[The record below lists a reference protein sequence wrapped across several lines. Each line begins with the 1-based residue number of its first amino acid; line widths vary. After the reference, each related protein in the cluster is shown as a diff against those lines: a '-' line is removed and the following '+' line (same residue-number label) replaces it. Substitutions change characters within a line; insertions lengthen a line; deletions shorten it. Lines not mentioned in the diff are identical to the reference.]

1 MSVVSEV
8 RVGAQAAFYSTLN
21 GRRTFEFQGKTY
33 KYLFR
38 RYNTTY
44 ANERAVEIP
53 IAMAVV
59 RQHPDERILEVGN
72 VLAHY
77 YPHHHDVLDK
87 YEQAPGVTNGDVVDF
102 QPGKLYDLIVS
113 ISTLEHVGWDE
124 EPRDPPKFLRGVEH
138 LTTLLA
144 PGGKMLVTLPI
155 DYNAALDGFLKEGRV
170 PFTSIAYLKRTS
182 DDNQWREASWGEVQD
197 GKYIHARRNAIGMG
211 VSPTATGLVVGVI
224 QR

>member
-1 MSVVSEV
+1 MSIVAEI
-8 RVGAQAAFYSTLN
+8 RVGAQAAYYSALK
-21 GRRTFEFQGKTY
+21 GRRTFAFQGTTY
-33 KYLFR
+33 KYLIR

-59 RQHPDERILEVGN
+59 RQYPEERVLEAGN

-87 YEQAPGVTNGDVVDF
+87 YEQASGVMNGDVVDF
-102 QPGKLYDLIVS
+102 QPGKVYDLIVS

-124 EPRDPPKFLRGVEH
+124 EPRDPPKILRGIEH
-138 LTTLLA
+138 LASLLA
-144 PGGKMLVTLPI
+144 PGGKLFVTLPI
-155 DYNAALDGFLKEGRV
+155 DYNATLDGFLKEGRV
-170 PFTSIAYLKRTS
+170 PFTSIAFMKRIS
-182 DDNQWREASWGEVQD
+182 NDNLWREANWAEVQD
-197 GKYIHARRNAIGMG
+197 AKYIHARRNAIGMG
-211 VSPTATGLVVGVI
+211 VSPTATGLVIGVV

>member
-1 MSVVSEV
+1 MSKAAEIRVS
-8 RVGAQAAFYSTLN
+8 AQAAYYTALK
-21 GRRTFEFQGKTY
+21 GRRTFSVQGKTY

-53 IAMAVV
+53 IAMEVV
-59 RQHPDERILEVGN
+59 RAFPEERVLEVGN

-87 YEQAPGVTNGDVVDF
+87 YEQAPGVVNGDVVDF
-102 QPGKLYDLIVS
+102 EPGKLYDLIIS

-138 LTTLLA
+138 LATLLA
-144 PGGKMLVTLPI
+144 PGGTLLVTLPI

-170 PFTSIAYLKRTS
+170 PFTSIAYLKRIS
-182 DDNQWREASWGEVQD
+182 DDNQWREASWEEVQQA
-197 GKYIHARRNAIGMG
+197 KYIHARRNAIGMG
-211 VSPTATGLVVGVI
+211 VSPTATGLVVGAI

>member
-1 MSVVSEV
+1 MSKVAEI
-8 RVGAQAAFYSTLN
+8 RVGAQAAYYNTLK
-21 GRRTFEFQGKTY
+21 GRRTFTFQGKTY

-53 IAMAVV
+53 IAMEVV
-59 RQHPDERILEVGN
+59 RAYPEERVLEVGN

-87 YEQAPGVTNGDVVDF
+87 YEQAPGVVNSDVVDF
-102 QPGKLYDLIVS
+102 QNSKLYDLIVS

-124 EPRDPPKFLRGVEH
+124 EPRDPPKFLRGVER
-138 LTTLLA
+138 LAMLLA

-155 DYNAALDGFLKEGRV
+155 DYNAALDGFLSEGRV
-170 PFTSIAYLKRTS
+170 PFTSIAYLKRVT
-182 DDNQWREASWGEVQD
+182 DDNQWREATWDEVQ
-197 GKYIHARRNAIGMG
+197 GAKYIHARRNAIGMG
-211 VSPTATGLVVGVI
+211 VSPTAQGLVIGTL

>member
-21 GRRTFEFQGKTY
+21 GRWMFEFQGKTY

-53 IAMAVV
+53 IVMAVV
-59 RQHPDERILEVGN
+59 RQHPEERVLEVGN

-87 YEQAPGVTNGDVVDF
+87 YEQAPGVSNGDVVDF

-138 LTTLLA
+138 LSTLLA

-155 DYNAALDGFLKEGRV
+155 DYNAGLDGFLKEGRV
-170 PFTSIAYLKRTS
+170 PFTSIAYMKRIS
-182 DDNQWREASWGEVQD
+182 DENQWREATWEEVQD
-197 GKYIHARRNAIGMG
+197 VKYTPASRSALGMG
-211 VSPTATGLVVGVI
+211 VSQRANALVVGVI

>member
-1 MSVVSEV
+1 MSVVSEI
-8 RVGAQAAFYSTLN
+8 RVGAQAAYYNTLK
-21 GRRTFEFQGKTY
+21 GRRTFEFQGNTY

-53 IAMAVV
+53 IVMAAV
-59 RQHPDERILEVGN
+59 RQLPEERVLEVGN

-77 YPHHHDVLDK
+77 YPHRHDVLDK
-87 YEQAPGVTNGDVVDF
+87 YELAPGVTNGDVVDF

-155 DYNAALDGFLKEGRV
+155 DYNAALDGFIKEGRV
-170 PFTSIAYLKRTS
+170 PFTSLAYMMRIS
-182 DDNQWREASWGEVQD
+182 DDNQWREASWEEVRD
-197 GKYIHARRNAIGMG
+197 VKFSPAYRNALGMG
-211 VSPTATGLVVGVI
+211 VGQRANALVIGMVE
-224 QR
+224 R

>member
-1 MSVVSEV
+1 VSVVSEV
-8 RVGAQAAFYSTLN
+8 RVGAQTAYYNTLK
-21 GRRTFEFQGKTY
+21 GRRTFECQGKIY

-53 IAMAVV
+53 IAMAAV
-59 RQHPDERILEVGN
+59 RQHPEERVLEVGN

-113 ISTLEHVGWDE
+113 VSTLEHVGWDE

-138 LTTLLA
+138 LTSLLA
-144 PGGKMLVTLPI
+144 PGGKLLVTLPI
-155 DYNAALDGFLKEGRV
+155 GYNTALDGFLQEGRV
-170 PFTSIAYLKRTS
+170 PFTSTAYLMRIS
-182 DDNQWREASWGEVQD
+182 DDNQWREASWEEVRD
-197 GKYIHARRNAIGMG
+197 VKFSPARRNALGMG
-211 VSPTATGLVVGVI
+211 VGQRANALVIGTI